1 MNESQTKNCAK
12 CGKPVII
19 TENGIAHIGGGM
31 YEQDCRNCG
40 WRGGQTGGYH
50 QCPRCGDQTSLVN
63 DHLASI

>member
-1 MNESQTKNCAK
+1 MNEPQTKNCAK
-12 CGKPVII
+12 CSKPVII

-40 WRGGQTGGYH
+40 WRGGQTGGYQ